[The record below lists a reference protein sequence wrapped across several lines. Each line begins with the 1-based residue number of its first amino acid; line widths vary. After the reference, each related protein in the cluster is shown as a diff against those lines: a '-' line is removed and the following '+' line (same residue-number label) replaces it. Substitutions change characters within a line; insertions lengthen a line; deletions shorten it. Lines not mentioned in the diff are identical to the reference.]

1 MSSSFNA
8 EIFVRE
14 EIKGL
19 TPYNPDVY
27 PECVK
32 LDANENPYPFPKD
45 IQERICRA
53 LGTET
58 FTRYPDAM
66 AGKLVHE
73 ICTCYGLD
81 PNQVMLG
88 NGSDE
93 LIQNLMLTFGAGNR
107 VVIAVPTFSM
117 YGIHARVAG
126 AEIVEVPRD
135 RNFDLVVNEIVQAG
149 SGAGLV
155 VICSP
160 NNPSGN
166 SATTEQLIAILEG
179 CCHCPV
185 VVDQAYLEFGGT
197 DMQPLLAEYDNLV
210 ILRTFSK
217 AFGLA
222 GLRVGYLF
230 ANPGLLNF
238 LFKVKQPF
246 NLNNFSQAAAREV
259 LRNRD
264 LFAWQVAQ
272 ITGAKEKLYQALQDM
287 PGIQVYPSDTN
298 YLLFA
303 TSAPANEVYKG
314 LLQEKVLIRNF
325 GDPLLARYLR
335 VTVGTPEENK
345 IFLRALRKVIDTL
358 GEKKND

>member
-1 MSSSFNA
+1 MNSSFDA
-8 EIFVRE
+8 GTFVRE

-19 TPYNPDVY
+19 IPYNPDVY
-27 PECVK
+27 PDFVK
-32 LDANENPYPFPKD
+32 LDANENPFAFPRDVHEK
-45 IQERICRA
+45 ICRT
-53 LGTET
+53 LGSET

-66 AGKLVHE
+66 SGELVHE
-73 ICTCYGLD
+73 ICACYGLA
-81 PNQVMLG
+81 PNQIMVG

-93 LIQNLMLTFGAGNR
+93 LIQNLMLTFGTGNR

-135 RNFDLVVNEIVQAG
+135 QNFDLVVDEILQAG

-166 SATTEQLIAILEG
+166 SASTGQLVSLLEG
-179 CCHCPV
+179 CRCPV

-197 DMQPLLAEYDNLV
+197 DMRPLLAEYDNLV
-210 ILRTFSK
+210 ILRTLSK

-230 ANPGLLNF
+230 ANPGILEF

-246 NLNNFSQAAAREV
+246 NLNNFSRAAAREV

-264 LFAWQVAQ
+264 LFARQVAL
-272 ITGAKEKLYQALQDM
+272 ITAEKDQLYRAMQNI
-287 PGIQVYPSDTN
+287 PGIHVYPSDTN

-303 TSAPANEVYKG
+303 ANTPASEVYEG

-345 IFLRALRKVIDTL
+345 IFLHALRKVIDTL

>member
-1 MSSSFNA
+1 MSSSFDA
-8 EIFVRE
+8 GTFVRE
-14 EIKGL
+14 EIKEL
-19 TPYNPDVY
+19 TPYNPEVY
-27 PECVK
+27 PDFVK
-32 LDANENPYPFPKD
+32 LDANENPCAFPREV
-45 IQERICRA
+45 QEKIYRR
-53 LGTET
+53 LYSDT

-73 ICTCYGLD
+73 ICACYGLD
-81 PNQVMLG
+81 PNQVMVG

-93 LIQNLMLTFGAGNR
+93 LIQNLMLTFGTGNR

-135 RNFDLVVNEIVQAG
+135 RNFDLVVDEIVQTG

-166 SATTEQLIAILEG
+166 SATTEQLVSILEG
-179 CCHCPV
+179 CQCPV

-197 DMQPLLAEYDNLV
+197 DMRPLLAEYDNLV
-210 ILRTFSK
+210 ILRTLSK

-230 ANPGLLNF
+230 ANSGILKF

-264 LFAWQVAQ
+264 LFARQVAQ
-272 ITGAKEKLYQALQDM
+272 ITGEKQKLYRALQDM

-303 TSAPANEVYKG
+303 TNAPANEVFEG

-325 GDPLLARYLR
+325 GDPLLSRYLR